1 MENNDKTLALAP
13 QRELTPAIWQMISEM
28 APVMYKSRLFGVSS
42 QEAATGIMLKGYELG
57 LSISA
62 SFELIQVVQGKPGLS
77 PRGAMALLL
86 NSPKIKK
93 ITINRLVSEKGIYQG
108 HECFMARDNGF
119 EYTVRFTLE
128 DAKRAGLVK
137 PGSGW
142 ENYPENMCQWR
153 AVGFCADVV
162 APDIVAGMTNI
173 MKMPEQYGVT
183 LTNGGDII
191 DAVPT
196 APKSIL
202 ATDPMFDDGPVITVD
217 ELLAKYEPDAI
228 MKVLDGR
235 LPTTPQECR
244 IVNDKLEEIPF

>member
-1 MENNDKTLALAP
+1 MEQTNALALSP
-13 QRELTPAIWQMISEM
+13 QRELTPAIWGMIAQM

-42 QEAATGIMLKGYELG
+42 EEQATGIMLKG
-57 LSISA
+57 
-62 SFELIQVVQGKPGLS
+62 KPGLT

-93 ITINRLVSEKGIYQG
+93 ITINRILDASGKYQG
-108 HECFMARDNGF
+108 HECSMSRDNGF

-128 DAKRAGLVK
+128 DAKRAGLIK
-137 PGSGW
+137 PGGGW
-142 ENYPENMCQWR
+142 ESYPENMCQWR

-183 LTNGGDII
+183 LTNSGDII

-196 APKSIL
+196 IVTP
-202 ATDPMFDDGPVITVD
+202 TITLD
-217 ELLAKYEPDAI
+217 QLLAKYDPDMI
-228 MKVLDGR
+228 MTALDGR
-235 LPTTPQECR
+235 LPSTDAEVAQ
-244 IVNDKLEEIPF
+244 VAAMLGGV